1 MAGVTV
7 RWVKGSPAQF
17 IGMGDRIQ
25 KQLYR
30 SLAEAMF
37 TIAVQA
43 ADYAKS
49 QTDRI
54 DTRAMLEAIGHEVE
68 YRANSIVAA
77 FGFTGDVQAYYV
89 FQTVTGFTHYLS
101 GNFIEPT
108 FALRDARVRAEPE
121 VIAAI
126 ARAIQE
132 VEVP

>member
-1 MAGVTV
+1 MGSVTV

-17 IGMGDRIQ
+17 VGMGERIE

-30 SLAEAMF
+30 SLAAAMF

-43 ADYAKS
+43 ADDAKNR
-49 QTDRI
+49 TDRI
-54 DTRAMLEAIGHEVE
+54 DTEAMRNAISHEVE
-68 YRANSIVAA
+68 LRAKSITAA

-89 FQTVTGFTHYLS
+89 FQTVTGFRHYLS

-108 FALRDARVRAEPE
+108 FALRDARIRAEPE

-126 ARAIQE
+126 ERAIQE
-132 VEVP
+132 VELP